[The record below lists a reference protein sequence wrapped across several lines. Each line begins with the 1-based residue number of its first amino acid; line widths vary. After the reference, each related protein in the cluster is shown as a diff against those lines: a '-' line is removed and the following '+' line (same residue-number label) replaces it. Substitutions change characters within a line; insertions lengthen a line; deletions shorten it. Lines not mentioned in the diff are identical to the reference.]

1 LVGDGSSLVQ
11 GDGFQISSLSYPHL
25 SQREMFEAVAD
36 FYKRVYLRPRKIAD
50 ITLEMFKSW
59 EMARRRLREGL
70 EFMRFLRA
78 RESGH

>member
-1 LVGDGSSLVQ
+1 
-11 GDGFQISSLSYPHL
+11 
-25 SQREMFEAVAD
+25 MFEAVAD
-36 FYKRVYLRPRKIAD
+36 FYKRFYFRPRKIAD

-70 EFMRFLRA
+70 EFMHFLRA